1 MASSPARIL
10 KHFIVLLLGGAV
22 VYLVVTQVFPF
33 FDDRTPLALAL
44 FATYLVTAY
53 LVIPLAFRLFR
64 LFYQPIHLPL
74 YCTTPDGFASDPV
87 NIALIGGRRQ
97 VILAMEAAEWH
108 RADRKTLLSVVHQ
121 VVYAVLK
128 RSYPNAPVSSL
139 YLFGRT
145 QDLAFQKEIPGSRGH
160 RHHVRFWAADDAL
173 ANEFS
178 KRQVQFWKRF
188 RRRNSRRADTGFWVG
203 AASKDIGFS
212 LIRHNAQI
220 THLVHPNTRRE
231 RLLIARDLR
240 RAGKLAGSRTMPAY
254 RPVSLRNR
262 AWRARLLSDG
272 HVTIC
277 ELK

>member
-1 MASSPARIL
+1 MARIL
-10 KHFIVLLLGGAV
+10 KHLIVLLLGGTV

-33 FDDRTPLALAL
+33 FDNRTPLAIAL

-87 NIALIGGRRQ
+87 NVALVGSRRQ
-97 VILAMEAAEWH
+97 VILAMEAAGWQ
-108 RADRKTLLSVVHQ
+108 RADRKTLRSVLQQ
-121 VVYAVLK
+121 VIYTVLK

-139 YLFGRT
+139 YLFGRV
-145 QDLAFQKEIPGSRGH
+145 QDLAFQKEISGTRGH

-173 ANEFS
+173 ANELG
-178 KRQVQFWKRF
+178 KRQAQFWKRLH
-188 RRRNSRRADTGFWVG
+188 RRNSRRTNTSFWVG
-203 AASKDIGFS
+203 AASKDVGFS

-231 RLLIARDLR
+231 RLLIVRDLR
-240 RAGKLAGSRTMPAY
+240 RAGKLAGSRTIPAY